1 MGKEMLQRFEKLKQ
15 ELERL
20 SKLDTVHVDDKN
32 LEIILSLTT
41 LDHELHSNIILLY
54 SRIKSEAQLANT
66 LRRSVLI
73 NIVELLEEE
82 YMSNLKNKNTFLKI
96 FYDILN
102 ITNNSLLL
110 KGGALLTVLSIFIL
124 ILATNEKVIPIVN
137 KILTLLTGGS

>member
-1 MGKEMLQRFEKLKQ
+1 MGKETLQRFEKLKQ

-66 LRRSVLI
+66 LRKSVLI

-82 YMSNLKNKNTFLKI
+82 YMSNLKNKNTFLKT

>member
-1 MGKEMLQRFEKLKQ
+1 MGKETLQRFEKLKQ

-20 SKLDTVHVDDKN
+20 SRLDTVHVDDKN

-41 LDHELHSNIILLY
+41 LDHTLHSNIILLY

-66 LRRSVLI
+66 LRKSVLI

-82 YMSNLKNKNTFLKI
+82 HMSNIKSKNTFLNT

-110 KGGALLTVLSIFIL
+110 KGGALLTVLSIFII